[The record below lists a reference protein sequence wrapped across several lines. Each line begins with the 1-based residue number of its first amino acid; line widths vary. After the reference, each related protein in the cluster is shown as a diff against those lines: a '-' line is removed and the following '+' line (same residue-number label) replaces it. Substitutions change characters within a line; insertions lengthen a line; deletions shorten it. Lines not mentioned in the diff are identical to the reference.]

1 MFSLRDGISDV
12 LCDLKVCNGSA
23 NATHM
28 ECRAPAL
35 SNGTTEEKPDAG
47 EIFIHV
53 NEKSNLWSGR
63 FDYQPTVKVI
73 PFENEDNLLWLKPG
87 ENEVSLHV
95 CSRAPPHPL
104 HDLAAVKK
112 LSWRLSGPLISVPAA
127 A

>member
-1 MFSLRDGISDV
+1 M
-12 LCDLKVCNGSA
+12 CNGSA

-35 SNGTTEEKPDAG
+35 SNGTTEGKPDAG

-53 NEKSNLWSGR
+53 DEKSNLWHGR

-73 PFENEDNLLWLKPG
+73 SFESEDNLLWLKPG

-95 CSRAPPHPL
+95 CVPRAATPAR
-104 HDLAAVKK
+104 DLAALKK
-112 LSWRLSGPLISVPAA
+112 LICRLSGPLVSVPAA